1 MKQRLVRGL
10 LLLLSVVGCGRL
22 IGARFDELRP
32 GPECEDCAGSGNTS
46 GGGAGGRGQ
55 EGGVGGSNAGRGS
68 GMGPAG
74 EGGEGGAAAGRGG
87 SSGGVAGSN
96 GGAGGSSG
104 GGTGDE
110 GGMSGAGGDD
120 GDPCTTNAECL
131 DRHPAEAYICR
142 KSQCVA
148 LQTNECS
155 IVLPWKDALGYLRAE
170 SPLLVGGLTSGV
182 PLQHEHPHVLNWEL
196 AFSEFNAATSE
207 GLDGGKRPLI
217 LVTCDATEH
226 RVIPAMKHLAL
237 DLGITGMLVSIQPKE
252 LLDAFDYT
260 RDDAYKAA
268 DGKDVFFLSMSSATN
283 ALEILEDD
291 GLVWH
296 MLGSPRQHAE
306 TTAAL
311 VRRIEP
317 HVQAQ
322 REARFEL
329 FGDDDPTAPRR
340 LMLIAADTSLQTE
353 IANVLTS
360 GNADT
365 PETNLVV
372 NGELAI
378 LQNEF
383 KQLQTQSELI
393 HGQVD
398 AEIVAEAIVAHKPHI
413 VVAMATAEF
422 SEIMMLVEA
431 DWVADGQIQPHYVL
445 SPSLIGNVG
454 LLNLMQTHQGY
465 VPPLHEHT
473 VGVNYAQS
481 REYRALVLWAAYRAR
496 LLGMYGEM
504 YGEGPLAPTLPNY
517 ENYYDAAYLLFYSY
531 VAAGAASNDVSAE
544 GLRDALTTRVI
555 SDHQSADT
563 FEIGPLPILGALA
576 RLEHSSNV
584 IRFYGTMGD
593 PTYDRSTGIRQVPT
607 SAWCFDVIDNVATV
621 AVDALLYDRELRDF
635 YDPPDGPPLCMDQY

>member
-10 LLLLSVVGCGRL
+10 LLLLSVVSCGRL
-22 IGARFDELRP
+22 IGANFDELRP
-32 GPECEDCAGSGNTS
+32 EPACEGCAGSGNTS
-46 GGGAGGRGQ
+46 GRGAGGAGP
-55 EGGVGGSNAGRGS
+55 EGGLGGSNAGRGS
-68 GMGPAG
+68 GS
-74 EGGEGGAAAGRGG
+74 GGGGAGGDGGASAGRGG
-87 SSGGVAGSN
+87 SSGGVAGSK
-96 GGAGGSSG
+96 GGAAGSSG

-110 GGMSGAGGDD
+110 GGMSGAGGGD
-120 GDPCTTNAECL
+120 GDSCTTNAECL
-131 DRHPAEAYICR
+131 DRHPQEAYICR

-148 LQTNECS
+148 LETNECS
-155 IVLPWKDALGYLRAE
+155 IVLPWKSALKDLRAE
-170 SPLLVGGLTSGV
+170 SPLLVGALTSGTD
-182 PLQHEHPHVLNWEL
+182 LKYEHPHVLNWEL
-196 AFSEFNAATSE
+196 AFSEFNLQTG

-217 LVTCDATEH
+217 LVTCDATDH

-252 LLDAFDYT
+252 LLDAFEYT
-260 RDDAYKAA
+260 RDDEYKAA
-268 DGKDVFFLSMSSATN
+268 GGEDVFFLSMSSATN
-283 ALEILEDD
+283 ALEILQDD
-291 GLVWH
+291 GLIWH

-329 FGDDDPTAPRR
+329 FDDDDPTTRRR

-365 PETNLVV
+365 PQTNLVV

-378 LQNEF
+378 LQDEF
-383 KQLQTQSELI
+383 KQLQTQSQLL

-398 AEIVAEAIVAHKPHI
+398 TEVVAEAILAHKPHI

-422 SEIMMLVEA
+422 ADIMMLVEA
-431 DWVADGQIQPHYVL
+431 HWVADGQIRPHYVL
-445 SPSLIGNVG
+445 SPSLIGNVS
-454 LLNLMQTHQGY
+454 LLNLMKTHEGY

-473 VGVNYAQS
+473 VGVNYAQAK
-481 REYRALVLWAAYRAR
+481 EYRAVALWAGYRTR
-496 LLGMYGEM
+496 LLGM

-531 VAAGAASNDVSAE
+531 VAAGAASNDVSAKD
-544 GLRDALTTRVI
+544 LRDALTTRVI

-563 FEIGPLPILGALA
+563 FDVGPIPMLGALA
-576 RLEHSSNV
+576 RLEQSTNA

-593 PTYDRSTGIRQVPT
+593 PTYDRSTGVRQVPT

-621 AVDALLYDRELRDF
+621 AVDALLYDRELGDF
-635 YDPPDGPPLCMDQY
+635 YDPPEGPPLCMDQYRY